1 MVGLTSHEGDGMK
14 RIQRWPAGL
23 LILLTVATISMAA
36 APAAAARHKP
46 KPPPTPPPASTPGI
60 DVSHWQGTINWAQ
73 VAGAGKQFVFLKAT
87 EGSAYAD
94 PTYSGNRSGARAAGI
109 KVGAYHFAR
118 PDSTPGDAVAEAQ
131 WFLSKAVFASD
142 DLRPVLDIE
151 VNGGLS
157 VSALQQWVRDWLDEV
172 YRLTGRR
179 ATVYTSPSFWSGS
192 MGNTQSIA
200 LAGYTTL
207 WIAHWNVSSPT
218 VPAGNWAGFGWS
230 FWQYSS
236 TGSVSGIS
244 GNVDLDRANGTDLT
258 PFLFG

>member
-1 MVGLTSHEGDGMK
+1 MK
-14 RIQRWPAGL
+14 RVRRWPAGL
-23 LILLTVATISMAA
+23 LVLLAVATITMAA
-36 APAAAARHKP
+36 APVADARARKP
-46 KPPPTPPPASTPGI
+46 KPPPPSYAPGI
-60 DVSHWQGTINWAQ
+60 DASHWQGTINWSQ
-73 VAGAGKQFVFLKAT
+73 VAAAGKKFVFLKT
-87 EGSAYAD
+87 SEGTTYAD
-94 PTYSGNRSGARAAGI
+94 PTFAANRTGARAAGV

-118 PDSTPGDAVAEAQ
+118 PDTNPGDAIAEAQ
-131 WFLSKAVFASD
+131 WFLSKATFAAD

-157 VSALQQWVRDWLDEV
+157 VAALQQWVRDWLDEV
-172 YRLTGRR
+172 YRQTGRR
-179 ATVYTSPSFWSGS
+179 ATIYTSPSFWSTS

-218 VPAGNWAGFGWS
+218 VPAGNWAGLGWS

-244 GNVDLDRANGTDLT
+244 GNVDLDRAKSTDLT
-258 PFLFG
+258 PFLYG